1 MAWET
6 ILSEFP
12 DIEGE
17 TVLAAIALPPSLLT
31 GCSLSQR
38 RKVHLIHHADD
49 QLCVWKPSKH
59 VIRMLQ
65 QNGFCITYITGW
77 RAYLGTAQ
85 HNYSHW
91 TRVALPPGQYD
102 IAGLER
108 TPGVLPFSVYAQA
121 PLRLISWCSF
131 ELPKVASQLLR
142 KLATM
147 CELPETTALDLV
159 RQISQQA
166 PHVGTELEAT
176 QYLASLATVSI
187 ASRAK
192 LPTYITMVQHFL
204 GTLQLPLA
212 IYMLDYYLPILS
224 PNDGYNEMGLTQQ
237 SAGPVREPGQ
247 PIELQYL
254 FRGNEFGHW
263 KVKGGN
269 DAFAFRHPS
278 LGQLDVHDLLASETH
293 HHKVSPISQGRLI
306 AMVGGV
312 DASIVDSPNW
322 QILFGLVLSITARTS
337 KKKDE
342 LAPHL

>member
-1 MAWET
+1 
-6 ILSEFP
+6 
-12 DIEGE
+12 
-17 TVLAAIALPPSLLT
+17 
-31 GCSLSQR
+31 
-38 RKVHLIHHADD
+38 
-49 QLCVWKPSKH
+49 
-59 VIRMLQ
+59 MLQ
-65 QNGFCITYITGW
+65 QNGFYITYITGW

-91 TRVALPPGQYD
+91 TRVALPPGQHD

-147 CELPETTALDLV
+147 CESPETTALDLV

-204 GTLQLPLA
+204 GTFATA
-212 IYMLDYYLPILS
+212 ISYIYVGLLSADAS
-224 PNDGYNEMGLTQQ
+224 PNEWIQ
-237 SAGPVREPGQ
+237 
-247 PIELQYL
+247 
-254 FRGNEFGHW
+254 
-263 KVKGGN
+263 
-269 DAFAFRHPS
+269 
-278 LGQLDVHDLLASETH
+278 
-293 HHKVSPISQGRLI
+293 
-306 AMVGGV
+306 
-312 DASIVDSPNW
+312 
-322 QILFGLVLSITARTS
+322 
-337 KKKDE
+337 
-342 LAPHL
+342 